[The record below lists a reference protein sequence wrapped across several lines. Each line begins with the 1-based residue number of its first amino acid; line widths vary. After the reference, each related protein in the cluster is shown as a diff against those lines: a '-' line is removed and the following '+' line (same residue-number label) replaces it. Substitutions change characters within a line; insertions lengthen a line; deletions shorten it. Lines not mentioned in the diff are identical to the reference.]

1 MSVSAFD
8 NDRYLVRRQ
17 ILRIFGQTLRIY
29 DPAGSLALLVNMKGL
44 RLREDIRVYTEEQR
58 QNEVLTIKARS
69 ILDISAAYDV
79 WDGQGEKIGVL
90 QRRGLKSILRDE
102 WVIMDAQEQERG
114 RIRED
119 SWLLATVRRF
129 LTNLVPQKFH
139 GEVGGQPVF
148 LFRQQWNP
156 FLFKMDL
163 DFTPDTGR
171 LLDRRLGLAAAV
183 LLCTIEGRQR

>member
-69 ILDISAAYDV
+69 ILDISSAYDV

>member
-8 NDRYLVRRQ
+8 NDRYLVRKQ

-58 QNEVLTIKARS
+58 LNEVLTIKARS
-69 ILDISAAYDV
+69 ILDISSAYDV

-148 LFRQQWNP
+148 LFRQQWNL